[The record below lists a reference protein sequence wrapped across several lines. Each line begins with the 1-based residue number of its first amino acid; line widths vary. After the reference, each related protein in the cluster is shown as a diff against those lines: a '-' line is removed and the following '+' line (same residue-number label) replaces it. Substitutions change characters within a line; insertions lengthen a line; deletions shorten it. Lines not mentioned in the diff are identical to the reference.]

1 MVSTA
6 TELSLRDLRTPEEI
20 DELQREWDGLVA
32 SAPRPSPFL
41 LATWVSAWLR
51 EYADEYEPC
60 ITVATRGAELVGIR
74 PSSSAAAA
82 RVRVAEFVG
91 GHESALADILL
102 AAGEPITT
110 AEQLLQPLAH
120 SAAHV
125 LNASGLPGDS
135 VLARAAG
142 EAPAHDPARGIARA
156 RDARRLAGRA
166 TSGAP
171 RSSGARGSRGTE
183 RQLRELGSLEV
194 VVACDGPAVD
204 AALDE
209 AFAIHRL
216 RWEGRPDGSS
226 FGRPERR
233 TSRAGRSCSSP
244 SRGRFGICVL
254 RLDGRGIAFA
264 SWLEVGTTMYGHRTA
279 YDPALSRYGA
289 RADRAAA
296 RPSPRA
302 ATGACGASSSSAR
315 SSDYH
320 RALSDRL
327 DPTHQGLGLARGL
340 KGRLYVA
347 RTLATIEARKR
358 LKKHERLHRL
368 YRSGALRIRRPAT
381 PALRRLARA
390 GTGRCA

>member
-1 MVSTA
+1 MGRPRRLGA
-6 TELSLRDLRTPEEI
+6 PAESLPARDL
-20 DELQREWDGLVA
+20 GLG
-32 SAPRPSPFL
+32 
-41 LATWVSAWLR
+41 WLR
-51 EYADEYEPC
+51 EFADEYEPC
-60 ITVATRGAELVGIR
+60 ITVATRGAELVGIAPFVVGR
-74 PSSSAAAA
+74 GG
-82 RVRVAEFVG
+82 RVRVAEFAG

-102 AAGEPITT
+102 APGEPITT
-110 AEQLLQPLAH
+110 AERLLQPLTH

-142 EAPAHDPARGIARA
+142 NDLRTIPRVGSPVLEMPDGWQAAYERRA
-156 RDARRLAGRA
+156 SKQRRSR
-166 TSGAP
+166 
-171 RSSGARGSRGTE
+171 SRGTE
-183 RQLRELGSLEV
+183 RQLRELGSFEV

-226 FGRPERR
+226 FGRPERADFTR
-233 TSRAGRSCSSP
+233 RALVQLAEG
-244 SRGRFGICVL
+244 GHFGICVL
-254 RLDGRGIAFA
+254 RLDGRGVAFA

-279 YDPALSRYGA
+279 YDPSLNRYGPGQIA
-289 RADRAAA
+289 LRAAF
-296 RPSPRA
+296 A
-302 ATGACGASSSSAR
+302 AGSDRGMR
-315 SSDYH
+315 RIEFLGEVSDYH

-368 YRSGALRIRRPAT
+368 YRSGALRIRRP
-381 PALRRLARA
+381 
-390 GTGRCA
+390 G